1 MRVKNIMK
9 KINIDKK
16 RIGILF
22 VCIVSIYMLFIQLR
36 SQDDYV
42 RDYYQTQMFDSYV
55 EAEETT
61 VYSGQLIGKMFLNSF
76 VYPGEY
82 DFLIEYESDSPNAY
96 VEIYDEIKN
105 CQIETGIL
113 ETDQSQ
119 IIIHANIKKYVNELT
134 MRTYGG
140 TSGKLKINSVQMR
153 SNGSV
158 YKDTFWKI
166 ASILIYF
173 AGMFV
178 VIKIAR
184 KRQDLFLTILYLL
197 ASILSVPLLGER
209 LQYGHDIGFHL
220 GRIAGM
226 AEAMQAGQFPV
237 RIGLEMEN
245 GVGHLAS
252 VLYPDFF
259 LYGSA
264 IICNLGASIVFAFKI
279 LCIMI
284 NFATVFLSFFAM
296 KSVTDKKI
304 AFIFTLLWSVNPYR
318 LNDFFVR
325 AALGEYLA
333 ITFVPLAA
341 VGIWQLVKGDYK
353 KGFWQALIGISC
365 IVQSHVI
372 TTMMVAV
379 FAMVYVIGYVL
390 LNWKI
395 FFADKKRI
403 GTIFTDVGVCVLLN
417 LWFLYPFL
425 SFFGKD
431 MYIRQNDIKVSQNAV
446 EVFQAFMNTNISEWV
461 NNNLSA
467 GTALTIGA
475 AIFLGTILFIV
486 VYIERKQLADGNL
499 IEHGLIYFF
508 MGSFAVFMSSTAFPW
523 KELEKFSIIQKT
535 LGQVQFAWRYL
546 LAAVFFFSLIS
557 SIAVAE
563 LLKFRNKAVATGICT
578 GLLIIGIMNLFQTQ
592 VDYMQGICMMDGAD
606 ACRIV
611 YANQDYIE
619 TRYNIGELRNQVAEG
634 IITDNVQMDSYDRE
648 GLEVNISFTKEKN
661 VEGFIRIPIEN
672 YGFYKAQMDDGRKI
686 ELKSDEK
693 SGLIKIIVPPN
704 IESGKVK
711 VYYSQPKRYVIANI
725 ISVITAVALV
735 MLGAR
740 NRKSRWNGEM

>member
-259 LYGSA
+259 
-264 IICNLGASIVFAFKI
+264 CF
-279 LCIMI
+279 CI
-284 NFATVFLSFFAM
+284 
-296 KSVTDKKI
+296 
-304 AFIFTLLWSVNPYR
+304 
-318 LNDFFVR
+318 
-325 AALGEYLA
+325 
-333 ITFVPLAA
+333 
-341 VGIWQLVKGDYK
+341 
-353 KGFWQALIGISC
+353 
-365 IVQSHVI
+365 
-372 TTMMVAV
+372 
-379 FAMVYVIGYVL
+379 
-390 LNWKI
+390 
-395 FFADKKRI
+395 
-403 GTIFTDVGVCVLLN
+403 
-417 LWFLYPFL
+417 
-425 SFFGKD
+425 
-431 MYIRQNDIKVSQNAV
+431 
-446 EVFQAFMNTNISEWV
+446 
-461 NNNLSA
+461 
-467 GTALTIGA
+467 
-475 AIFLGTILFIV
+475 
-486 VYIERKQLADGNL
+486 
-499 IEHGLIYFF
+499 
-508 MGSFAVFMSSTAFPW
+508 
-523 KELEKFSIIQKT
+523 
-535 LGQVQFAWRYL
+535 
-546 LAAVFFFSLIS
+546 
-557 SIAVAE
+557 
-563 LLKFRNKAVATGICT
+563 
-578 GLLIIGIMNLFQTQ
+578 
-592 VDYMQGICMMDGAD
+592 
-606 ACRIV
+606 
-611 YANQDYIE
+611 
-619 TRYNIGELRNQVAEG
+619 
-634 IITDNVQMDSYDRE
+634 
-648 GLEVNISFTKEKN
+648 
-661 VEGFIRIPIEN
+661 
-672 YGFYKAQMDDGRKI
+672 
-686 ELKSDEK
+686 
-693 SGLIKIIVPPN
+693 
-704 IESGKVK
+704 
-711 VYYSQPKRYVIANI
+711 
-725 ISVITAVALV
+725 
-735 MLGAR
+735 
-740 NRKSRWNGEM
+740 